1 MKYCTSFFIVLVLC
15 GLLPLQVCAAD
26 VSVSASVDTTTASLE
41 DYIQLSVSVEGTRME
56 PSLAGLDDFKVTS
69 RGSSSQVRI
78 VNGQMSSS
86 YEYSYLLQPLKPGTF
101 TIGPFTVLHKKTAYA
116 SDTIT
121 LTISKHSAGTTDTD
135 TDAARVV
142 FVTAEIDNQNPYV
155 HQQIIYSFKF
165 YSRVQIGKAQ
175 LSAAPDFEGF
185 VSESLGKEREYRR
198 VINGQTYSVTE
209 LRWALFPV
217 KSGVL
222 TIDASTLD
230 CDVVLRE
237 RSRRGRFNDPF
248 FDDSFFG
255 FGARTERKTLRTEPL
270 TVMVHQLPAQG
281 RPDGFAQLVGEF
293 ELSGS
298 LSTNV
303 GACGRFSYLDAASAR
318 ERYHARYANN

>member
-1 MKYCTSFFIVLVLC
+1 MLNIDNQNPLNLEGMKRFGCTCLFIILVLC
-15 GLLPLQVCAAD
+15 GVFPLQVCAAD
-26 VSVSASVDTTTASLE
+26 VAVSASVDTTTATLE

-69 RGSSSQVRI
+69 RGRSSQVRI
-78 VNGQMSSS
+78 VNGRMSSS
-86 YEYSYLLQPLKPGTF
+86 YEYSYLLQPLKPGTY

-135 TDAARVV
+135 TDTDAGRVV

-165 YSRVQIGKAQ
+165 YSRIQVGKAQ

-230 CDVVLRE
+230 CEVILRE
-237 RSRRGRFNDPF
+237 RSRRGGMFNDPF
-248 FDDSFFG
+248 FDDSF
-255 FGARTERKTLRTEPL
+255 
-270 TVMVHQLPAQG
+270 
-281 RPDGFAQLVGEF
+281 
-293 ELSGS
+293 SS
-298 LSTNV
+298 N
-303 GACGRFSYLDAASAR
+303 
-318 ERYHARYANN
+318 